1 MPMTKAMIREMET
14 ALGTLPDGEPY
25 AQTGW
30 MLPDGRL
37 LNLAPPAS
45 RRHEPGYCGPRMS
58 HQLTLDH
65 VFTGSGLRVADA
77 LAAGLVRIVPEG
89 CGLQAVRP
97 MTPEQLA
104 TATTFFTAHRRYG
117 MQFELGVGDELRV
130 IDYPDDAD
138 PEAVVADIQR
148 RLVEHASKS

>member
-1 MPMTKAMIREMET
+1 MPMTDAMILVMET
-14 ALGTLPDGEPY
+14 ALGTLPDGQSY

-37 LNLAPPAS
+37 LNLAPPAD

-65 VFTGSGLRVADA
+65 IFPGSGLRVADA
-77 LAAGLVRIVPEG
+77 LTAGLVRIVPEG

-104 TATTFFTAHRRYG
+104 TAITFFMAHRQHG
-117 MQFELGVGDELRV
+117 MQFEFGVGDELRV
-130 IDYPDDAD
+130 IDYPDDGD